1 MSSLCVCG
9 RGSLVELEIA
19 GDADDGNN
27 GARRRTAAPWKCK
40 VFANRTDLDFDM
52 ARELRGD
59 VELELLPPEH
69 AIQMVTTTENDGGEG
84 EASTLDYPTRGT
96 KFQYCDSV
104 TIYFGENY
112 SSLLLEDDEVVPTEI
127 TYVGFKGVGTSV
139 KRKAVK
145 AVYESRGM
153 TKDHK
158 VPDGEFG
165 AKSFM

>member
-1 MSSLCVCG
+1 
-9 RGSLVELEIA
+9 
-19 GDADDGNN
+19 
-27 GARRRTAAPWKCK
+27 
-40 VFANRTDLDFDM
+40 M
-52 ARELRGD
+52 ASELRGD
-59 VELELLPPEH
+59 IELELLPPEH
-69 AIQMVTTTENDGGEG
+69 AILMVTTTENGGEG

-112 SSLLLEDDEVVPTEI
+112 LSLLIKDDEVVPTEI

-158 VPDGEFG
+158 VLDGECG